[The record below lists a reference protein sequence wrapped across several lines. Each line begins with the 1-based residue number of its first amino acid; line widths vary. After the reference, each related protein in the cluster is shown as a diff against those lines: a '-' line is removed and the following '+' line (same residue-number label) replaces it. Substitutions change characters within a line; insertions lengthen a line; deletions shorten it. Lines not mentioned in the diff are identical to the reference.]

1 MFIFARYFAYI
12 DNSLN
17 LKLFKTMK
25 KTLLVAIMGVIMIAF
40 ASCGGNNGHSKAFNQ
55 AAKIYNNMIEDVNK
69 AKTCDD
75 VDMAAFG
82 VLGLLGVEGIDKL
95 DEAETKELEELGEKL
110 SKAMEDKKAA
120 LDCKDDFSWFDD
132 EEVPVDEEPVEVE

>member
-1 MFIFARYFAYI
+1 
-12 DNSLN
+12 
-17 LKLFKTMK
+17 MK
-25 KTLLVAIMGVIMIAF
+25 KTLLAVIMGVIMIAF
-40 ASCGGNNGHSKAFNQ
+40 ASCGNNNGHSKAFNQ
-55 AAKIYNNMIEDVNK
+55 AQKIYDNMIEEVNK

-95 DEAETKELEELGEKL
+95 DEAENKELEALGEKL

-120 LDCKDDFSWFDD
+120 LDCQEEDYSSWWD
-132 EEVPVDEEPVEVE
+132 EEETPVDEPVEAE